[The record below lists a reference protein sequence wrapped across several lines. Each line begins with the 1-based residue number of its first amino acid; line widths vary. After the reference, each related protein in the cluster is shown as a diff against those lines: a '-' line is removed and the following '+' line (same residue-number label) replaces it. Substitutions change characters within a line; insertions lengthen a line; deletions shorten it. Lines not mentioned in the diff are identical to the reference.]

1 MEEERYNAVGK
12 SRLEFI
18 TDKLLEIASD
28 LKSIV
33 AVHDNRL
40 GVVETFIT
48 ERKIAVSQQQDKLDK
63 QFADLHTKIEE
74 LDATNKEDHVRLT
87 NSLAKMQRFIWLCVG
102 GGTVLI
108 WIMLNLSD
116 IVHTIQLIA
125 KML

>member
-40 GVVETFIT
+40 NVVETFIN
-48 ERKIAVSQQQDKLDK
+48 ERKIAVNQQQDKLDK
-63 QFADLHTKIEE
+63 QFADLHARMDE
-74 LDATNKEDHVRLT
+74 LDTINKEDHGRIT
-87 NSLAKMQRFIWLCVG
+87 NSLAKMQRFIWLYVG
-102 GGTVLI
+102 GGTVVI
-108 WIMLNLSD
+108 WMMLNLSD
-116 IVHTIQLIA
+116 IIHTIQLIA

>member
-40 GVVETFIT
+40 GVVETFIN
-48 ERKIAVSQQQDKLDK
+48 ERKIAVNQQQDKLDK
-63 QFADLHTKIEE
+63 QFADLHVKIEE

-87 NSLAKMQRFIWLCVG
+87 NSLAKMQRFIWLYVG

>member
-40 GVVETFIT
+40 GVVETFIN
-48 ERKIAVSQQQDKLDK
+48 ERKIAVNQQQDKLDK

-102 GGTVLI
+102 GGTVVI
-108 WIMLNLSD
+108 WMMLNLSN
-116 IVHTIQLIA
+116 IVHAIHLIA

>member
-40 GVVETFIT
+40 GVVETFIN
-48 ERKIAVSQQQDKLDK
+48 ERKIAVNQQQDKLDK
-63 QFADLHTKIEE
+63 QFADLHVKIEE

-102 GGTVLI
+102 GGTVVI

>member
-40 GVVETFIT
+40 NVVETFIN
-48 ERKIAVSQQQDKLDK
+48 ERKIAVNQQQDKLDK
-63 QFADLHTKIEE
+63 QFADLHVKIEE

-87 NSLAKMQRFIWLCVG
+87 NSLAKMQRFIWLYVG

>member
-40 GVVETFIT
+40 GVVETFIN
-48 ERKIAVSQQQDKLDK
+48 ERKIAVNQQQDKLDK
-63 QFADLHTKIEE
+63 QFADLHVKIEE